1 MTARWLLGI
10 AAAFSAAIFLIL
22 AGVVVAGGSLSAGG
36 QIGACLLLAALF
48 VAEAI
53 RGLRGAS

>member
-1 MTARWLLGI
+1 MTLRWLLGI

-22 AGVVVAGGSLSAGG
+22 AGVVVAGGSLSADG

-48 VAEAI
+48 VAEAM